1 MARSNGG
8 KAKAFF
14 RANPSGAFDQYLQD
28 IQKLPL
34 IKDPAEERRL
44 ARRVQRGDE
53 KAAERLVT
61 ANLRFVISYVKKYQG
76 HGLDLS
82 ELVAIGNEGLL
93 KAVKKFDPDQGVKF
107 ISYAVWWVRQA
118 VLKALA
124 EQTRSVRIPL
134 NQNSQLIRMSRTET
148 YLSQELGREPT
159 DDEIALA
166 LEDTVEN
173 VRTARRMTAAELSL
187 DAPVDRTDKDAA
199 TLGERFA
206 GQEGGEIEEK
216 TDGKLMREFIDRIF
230 QKYLTPRERKILYLY
245 YGLAA
250 FFEAVIEVE
259 DLPLAGGEV
268 FLEDAVDELTH
279 QLAVGLLLDLAALL
293 AGEPLAQRGGVL
305 VGAIHGGVERQLGG
319 RHAARGADVFNG
331 VFEGQGDFVVGG
343 FATELLRQVCLG
355 AAHADQLRVLVQRD
369 ADAAGLLG
377 QRLQHRLPHPPHRVR
392 DELHTLVGIELL
404 HRLEQ
409 PFVSDGDQLG
419 EIETVTLILLDVGDD
434 ESEVGCHQ
442 ALGGFFIAPLHP
454 PRQPALLG
462 GVFDQGQLLDVL
474 EVLVEGAG
482 RIGTKERLRL
492 TSVRP
497 RHS

>member
-1 MARSNGG
+1 MARSSTA
-8 KAKAFF
+8 KAKPFF
-14 RANPSGAFDQYLQD
+14 RSTPSGAFDQYLQD

-44 ARRVQRGDE
+44 ARKVRRGDE

-159 DDEIALA
+159 DNEIAQA
-166 LEDTVEN
+166 LEESVEN

-187 DAPVDRTDKDAA
+187 DAPVDRSDKDAA

-216 TDGKLMREFIDRIF
+216 TDSKLMREFIDRIF

-245 YGLAA
+245 YGLEEGSEAMTLEKIGALMGVTRERIRQIRERAFEKLRESPDGRALIGFWRAA
-250 FFEAVIEVE
+250 
-259 DLPLAGGEV
+259 
-268 FLEDAVDELTH
+268 
-279 QLAVGLLLDLAALL
+279 
-293 AGEPLAQRGGVL
+293 
-305 VGAIHGGVERQLGG
+305 
-319 RHAARGADVFNG
+319 
-331 VFEGQGDFVVGG
+331 
-343 FATELLRQVCLG
+343 
-355 AAHADQLRVLVQRD
+355 
-369 ADAAGLLG
+369 
-377 QRLQHRLPHPPHRVR
+377 
-392 DELHTLVGIELL
+392 
-404 HRLEQ
+404 
-409 PFVSDGDQLG
+409 
-419 EIETVTLILLDVGDD
+419 
-434 ESEVGCHQ
+434 
-442 ALGGFFIAPLHP
+442 
-454 PRQPALLG
+454 
-462 GVFDQGQLLDVL
+462 
-474 EVLVEGAG
+474 
-482 RIGTKERLRL
+482 
-492 TSVRP
+492 
-497 RHS
+497 

>member
-34 IKDPAEERRL
+34 IRGPDEERRL

-148 YLSQELGREPT
+148 YLSQELGR
-159 DDEIALA
+159 
-166 LEDTVEN
+166 
-173 VRTARRMTAAELSL
+173 
-187 DAPVDRTDKDAA
+187 
-199 TLGERFA
+199 
-206 GQEGGEIEEK
+206 
-216 TDGKLMREFIDRIF
+216 
-230 QKYLTPRERKILYLY
+230 
-245 YGLAA
+245 
-250 FFEAVIEVE
+250 
-259 DLPLAGGEV
+259 
-268 FLEDAVDELTH
+268 
-279 QLAVGLLLDLAALL
+279 
-293 AGEPLAQRGGVL
+293 
-305 VGAIHGGVERQLGG
+305 
-319 RHAARGADVFNG
+319 RHAARGAHVLDG
-331 VFEGQGDFVVGG
+331 VLERHRDLVVGRLP
-343 FATELLRQVCLG
+343 AELLRQVRLG
-355 AAHADQLRVLVQRD
+355 AAHADELRVLIQRD
-369 ADAAGLLG
+369 ANATGLLG
-377 QRLQHRLPHPPHRVR
+377 ERLQDRLTFPPYRIR
-392 DELHTLVGIELL
+392 DELHALIGIELL

-409 PFVSDGDQLG
+409 PLVPDGDQLG
-419 EIETVTLILLDVGDD
+419 EVEAVPLILLDVGDD
-434 ESEVGCHQ
+434 ESEVGGDES
-442 ALGGFFIAPLHP
+442 LGGFFVTPLHAS
-454 PRQPALLG
+454 RQAAFFSGIL
-462 GVFDQGQLLDVL
+462 DEWELLDVL
-474 EVLVEGAG
+474 QILVEGTG
-482 RIGTKERLRL
+482 RIGAKERLRL
-492 TSVRP
+492 ASVRP

>member
-1 MARSNGG
+1 MVRSNGG

-107 ISYAVWWVRQA
+107 ISYVKKYQGHGLDLSELVAIGNEGLLKAVKKFDPDQGVKFVSYAVWWVRQA

-159 DDEIALA
+159 DDEIAMA
-166 LEDTVEN
+166 LQDTVEN

-187 DAPVDRTDKDAA
+187 DAPVDRSDKDAA

-245 YGLAA
+245 YGLEEGSEAMTLEKIGALMGVTRERIRQIRERAFEKLRESPDGRALKGFWRAA
-250 FFEAVIEVE
+250 
-259 DLPLAGGEV
+259 
-268 FLEDAVDELTH
+268 
-279 QLAVGLLLDLAALL
+279 
-293 AGEPLAQRGGVL
+293 
-305 VGAIHGGVERQLGG
+305 
-319 RHAARGADVFNG
+319 
-331 VFEGQGDFVVGG
+331 
-343 FATELLRQVCLG
+343 
-355 AAHADQLRVLVQRD
+355 
-369 ADAAGLLG
+369 
-377 QRLQHRLPHPPHRVR
+377 
-392 DELHTLVGIELL
+392 
-404 HRLEQ
+404 
-409 PFVSDGDQLG
+409 
-419 EIETVTLILLDVGDD
+419 
-434 ESEVGCHQ
+434 
-442 ALGGFFIAPLHP
+442 
-454 PRQPALLG
+454 
-462 GVFDQGQLLDVL
+462 
-474 EVLVEGAG
+474 
-482 RIGTKERLRL
+482 
-492 TSVRP
+492 
-497 RHS
+497 